1 MSNQLI
7 KSGLKK
13 KLLEFCLQQ
22 QYERVET
29 AEKAVGDAAE
39 IATQEDTSAEEKYE
53 GFRTQMQADRDMF
66 NKQLSEAR
74 DGLNT
79 LHKIELDRQIDSV
92 SLGAVVITNAQKL
105 FIAINVGQIK
115 LDSDTFF
122 AVSLEA
128 PIVKNMMGKRVGDS
142 FAFRDK
148 TFQILD
154 IF

>member
-1 MSNQLI
+1 MSNQLT
-7 KSGLKK
+7 KETLKK

-29 AEKAVGDAAE
+29 AEKAVEDAAE

-79 LHKIELDRQIDSV
+79 LHKIELDREIDRV
-92 SLGAVVITNAQKL
+92 ALGAVVITNAQKL
-105 FIAINVGQIK
+105 FLSINIGQIK
-115 LDSDTFF
+115 LENETFF
-122 AVSLEA
+122 AISLEA
-128 PIVKNMMGKRVGDS
+128 PIVQDMLGKHVGDS
-142 FAFRDK
+142 FKFRDK
-148 TFQILD
+148 TFQILEV
-154 IF
+154 F

>member
-1 MSNQLI
+1 MSTLLN
-7 KSGLKK
+7 KELKK

-29 AEKAVGDAAE
+29 AEKAVEDAAE
-39 IATQEDTSAEEKYE
+39 SATQEDTSVEEKFE
-53 GFRTQMQADRDMF
+53 SFRTQMQADRDMF

-79 LHKIELDRQIDSV
+79 LHKIELDRQLENAA
-92 SLGAVVITNAQKL
+92 LGAIVITNAQKL
-105 FIAINVGQIK
+105 FFAINVGQIK
-115 LDSDTFF
+115 LEQDTYF

-128 PIVKNMMGKRVGDS
+128 PIAKAIVGKRVGDS
-142 FAFRDK
+142 FTFRDK
-148 TFQILD
+148 TFQITD